1 MSEHNYWQ
9 RMKRQQ
15 MSRRALLR
23 ASGRAGVGAA
33 GLALVGCGDDDDD
46 GQSQTVARQQAQQQQ
61 QQQAMQQQAEQQQQ
75 QQAMQQQQQEQQAD
89 QAADQADQQEQ
100 QQSVAQAQQQ
110 QQQQAAAPLR
120 TYGGTLKFSTPA
132 ATHDF
137 FDPHRGVF
145 GPTVYWMGFYM
156 NYLIRWANKEKGIM
170 ESDLASLPELPDEET
185 YIFNIDRGATWWD
198 QYPTEGGRAVNAQD
212 IDINFDRQIAALDA
226 DGNPDARFRGQDAF
240 RKTVMKEVADDQ
252 TFIARTDGPDA
263 TYLGGTILR
272 PFSWFT
278 SPEGIQE
285 FGSRWRDETANIE
298 LSSGS
303 GPFIP
308 ISYDPDIG
316 TYLERNPN
324 YWKTGADGQQLPYP
338 DAVDFVNLTD
348 PTAVDAAYRGQ
359 QIDIGGF
366 PLSSVQVEEL
376 NADFP
381 DHPFAEGAFGY
392 TIVTVTGTY
401 EPGWEG
407 SDGLGNPYL
416 DRRFAYAM
424 HVAVDRDLLIDA
436 VYLGAAKPS
445 GTHYCPWFSTYWTI
459 PADELRQF
467 PGYRIDR
474 EADIQLCRELIDA
487 SGFDRDRTVTIYIPD
502 IWETTYPGISETT
515 RNMYSEAVGFNVEL
529 DLQPYT
535 VMQDRFDNKTFP
547 GRAPTW
553 TNPPA
558 DLDPTAQFGLA
569 LKVGGASNV
578 TQYNYKPVEDIIDKM
593 TVTLDTEQRRDMAR
607 EVQRIGLGVD
617 EGGGYPNSEH
627 GLDGIFSWFGV
638 MNGVVPTIWW
648 PYVNRDED
656 TWQFAHDSHNHDE
669 TWLDTTHPQFQA

>member
-1 MSEHNYWQ
+1 MSSERNYWQ
-9 RMKRQQ
+9 RMRRSR
-15 MSRRALLR
+15 MSRRSLLR

-46 GQSQTVARQQAQQQQ
+46 GEAAPATTQARQQQQEQQAASTTQQQDQDQAQQQQQADTAAQQADQQSATAADQEDQQQQ
-61 QQQAMQQQAEQQQQ
+61 QQQAV
-75 QQAMQQQQQEQQAD
+75 
-89 QAADQADQQEQ
+89 
-100 QQSVAQAQQQ
+100 S
-110 QQQQAAAPLR
+110 AAAAR
-120 TYGGTLKFSTPA
+120 GYGGTLKFSTPA

-137 FDPHRGVF
+137 FDPHRGLF
-145 GPTVYWMGFYM
+145 GPTQYWMGFYM
-156 NYLIRWANKEKGIM
+156 NYLIRWGNKERGIM
-170 ESDLASLPELPDEET
+170 ESDIASLPELPDQET
-185 YIFNIDRGATWWD
+185 YIFSVDRGARWWD
-198 QYPTEGGRAVNAQD
+198 RYPTEGGREITAQD

-226 DGNPDARFRGQDAF
+226 DGNPDARFRGQEAF
-240 RKTVMKEVADDQ
+240 RKTALTEVPDET
-252 TFIARTDGPDA
+252 TFIARTAGPDS

-278 SPEGIQE
+278 SPEAIQE
-285 FGSRWRDETANIE
+285 FGSRWRDETANVD

-308 ISYDPDIG
+308 QSYDPDIG
-316 TYLERNPN
+316 IYLERNPN
-324 YWKTGADGQQLPYP
+324 YWKTGADGQQLPYL
-338 DAVDFVNLTD
+338 DAVDFINLTD
-348 PTAVDAAYRGQ
+348 ATAVDAAYRGKG
-359 QIDIGGF
+359 IDIGGF

-376 NADFP
+376 TSDFP
-381 DHPFAEGAFGY
+381 DHPTAEGAFGF
-392 TIVTVTGTY
+392 TIVTVMGTY

-445 GTHYCPWFSTYWTI
+445 GTHYCPWFSDYWTI
-459 PADELRQF
+459 PAEELRTF
-467 PGYRIDR
+467 PGFRIDR
-474 EADIQLCRELIDA
+474 DADIQLARELIAA
-487 SGFDRDRTVTIYIPD
+487 SGFDTDRSVTIYIPD
-502 IWETTYPGISETT
+502 LWETTYPGISETT
-515 RNMYSEAVGFNVEL
+515 RNMYRDAVGFDVEL

-558 DLDPTAQFGLA
+558 DLDPTAQFGLT
-569 LKVGGASNV
+569 LKRGAASNIS
-578 TQYNYKPVEDIIDKM
+578 QYDYAPVEEIVDTM
-593 TVTLDTEQRRDMAR
+593 TTTLDTEVRRDMAR
-607 EVQRIGLGVD
+607 QVQRIGLGVD
-617 EGGGYPNSEH
+617 ETH
-627 GLDGIFSWFGV
+627 GLEGIFGWFGV

-648 PYVNRDED
+648 PYVDRDED

-669 TWLDTTHPQFQA
+669 TWIDTSHPEFPA

>member
-1 MSEHNYWQ
+1 
-9 RMKRQQ
+9 
-15 MSRRALLR
+15 
-23 ASGRAGVGAA
+23 
-33 GLALVGCGDDDDD
+33 
-46 GQSQTVARQQAQQQQ
+46 
-61 QQQAMQQQAEQQQQ
+61 
-75 QQAMQQQQQEQQAD
+75 
-89 QAADQADQQEQ
+89 
-100 QQSVAQAQQQ
+100 
-110 QQQQAAAPLR
+110 
-120 TYGGTLKFSTPA
+120 
-132 ATHDF
+132 
-137 FDPHRGVF
+137 
-145 GPTVYWMGFYM
+145 MGFYM

-170 ESDLASLPELPDEET
+170 ESDLSSLPEQPDGET

-198 QYPTEGGRAVNAQD
+198 RYPTEGGRLVTAQD

-226 DGNPDARFRGQDAF
+226 EGNPDARFRGQDAF
-240 RKTVMKEVADDQ
+240 RKTASKEAPDEQ
-252 TFIARTDGPDA
+252 TFIAKTDGPDA

-285 FGSRWRDETANIE
+285 FGTRWRDETANVE

-303 GPFIP
+303 GPYIP
-308 ISYDPDIG
+308 QTYDPDIG
-316 TYLERNPN
+316 IYLERNPN

-376 NADFP
+376 TSDFP
-381 DHPFAEGAFGY
+381 DHPVAEGAFGF
-392 TIVTVTGTY
+392 TIVTVMGTY

-459 PADELRQF
+459 PDEELRTF

-474 EADIQLCRELIDA
+474 DADIQLCRELIAA
-487 SGFDRDRTVTIYIPD
+487 SGFDTSRTVTIYIPD
-502 IWETTYPGISETT
+502 IWEQTYPGISETT

-569 LKVGGASNV
+569 LKRGGASNV
-578 TQYNYKPVEDIIDKM
+578 TQYNYPPVEEIIDEM

-617 EGGGYPNSEH
+617 ESH
-627 GLDGIFSWFGV
+627 GLEGIFGWFGV

-669 TWLDTTHPQFQA
+669 TWLDTTHPQFPA

>member
-1 MSEHNYWQ
+1 MSNERNYWQ
-9 RMKRQQ
+9 RMRRTR
-15 MSRRALLR
+15 MSRRALLQ

-46 GQSQTVARQQAQQQQ
+46 QQTVAQTTARQQQQ
-61 QQQAMQQQAEQQQQ
+61 DQPAQ
-75 QQAMQQQQQEQQAD
+75 QQAMQQQQQQQTADQQA
-89 QAADQADQQEQ
+89 QQADQQE
-100 QQSVAQAQQQ
+100 APADDQQQ
-110 QQQQAAAPLR
+110 QQQTVAQQSGPLR

-156 NYLIRWANKEKGIM
+156 NYLIRWGNKEQGTM
-170 ESDLASLPELPDEET
+170 ESDIASLPELPDGET
-185 YIFNIDRGATWWD
+185 YIFNIDQGARWWD
-198 QYPTEGGRAVNAQD
+198 QYPTEGGRDVTATD
-212 IDINFDRQIAALDA
+212 ININFDRQIAALDA

-240 RKTVMKEVADDQ
+240 RKTVSREVPDEQ
-252 TFIARTDGPDA
+252 TFIAKTDGPDA

-278 SPEGIQE
+278 SPEAIQE
-285 FGSRWRDETANIE
+285 FGSRWRDETANVE

-303 GPFIP
+303 GPYIP
-308 ISYDPDIG
+308 QTYDPDIG
-316 TYLERNPN
+316 IYLERNPN
-324 YWKTGADGQQLPYP
+324 YWKTGADGQQLPYM
-338 DAVDFVNLTD
+338 DAVDFINLTD
-348 PTAVDAAYRGQ
+348 ATAVDAAYRGKG
-359 QIDIGGF
+359 IDIGGF

-376 NADFP
+376 TGDFP
-381 DHPFAEGAFGY
+381 DHPAAEGAFGY
-392 TIVTVTGTY
+392 TIVTVMGTY

-424 HVAVDRDLLIDA
+424 HVAIDRDLLIDA

-445 GTHYCPWFSTYWTI
+445 GTHFCPWFSTYWTI
-459 PADELRQF
+459 PADELRTF

-474 EADIQLCRELIDA
+474 DADIQLCRELIAA
-487 SGFDRDRTVTIYIPD
+487 SGFDTSRTVTIYIPD
-502 IWETTYPGISETT
+502 LWETTYPGISETT
-515 RNMYSEAVGFNVEL
+515 RNMYREAVGFNVEL

-558 DLDPTAQFGLA
+558 DLDPTAQFGLS
-569 LKVGGASNV
+569 LKVGGAANV
-578 TQYNYKPVEDIIDKM
+578 TQYNYAPVEEIVDEM
-593 TVTLDTEQRRDMAR
+593 TTTLDTEQRRDMAR
-607 EVQRIGLGVD
+607 QVQRIGLGVD
-617 EGGGYPNSEH
+617 DDH
-627 GLDGIFSWFGV
+627 GLEGIFGWFGV

-656 TWQFAHDSHNHDE
+656 TWQFAHDSHNHDQ
-669 TWLDTTHPQFQA
+669 TWLDTTHPEFPA